1 MGLAETLL
9 QNLGAM
15 GMVGLGAEASRQLSP
30 IRSKEVRDFPDG
42 LVAKTPCFQCRGPR
56 FNPWSGNWIPR
67 CHN

>member
-30 IRSKEVRDFPDG
+30 IKKKKKRSKEVRGFPDG

-56 FNPWSGNWIPR
+56 FNPWSGN
-67 CHN
+67 